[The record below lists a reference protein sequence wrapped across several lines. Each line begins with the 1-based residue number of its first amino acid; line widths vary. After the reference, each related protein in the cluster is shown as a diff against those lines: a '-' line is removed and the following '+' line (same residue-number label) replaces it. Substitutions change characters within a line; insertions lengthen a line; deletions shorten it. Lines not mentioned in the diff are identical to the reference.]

1 MMEEARVD
9 GRDATAKIVAG
20 EVVLTGRGRR
30 RLLSGHPWI
39 FRDDVARADA
49 KPGAIA
55 RIVAP
60 QGELLGHGAWSE
72 ASKISVRLVARG
84 KHELGPDFWTR
95 RVAQCVARRAKL
107 GLLDPRGACRLVAG
121 DADGFPG
128 LVVDRYA
135 DVLVIQSGTLAGDEL
150 RERVVDALA
159 AQLAFPLRAV
169 LDRSDASARKLE
181 GLDKRVE
188 LVRGALDG
196 EVVVEES
203 GLAYSVDVRAGHKT
217 GHYLDQRDNRV
228 AAARHAR
235 GQSVVDAFCYDGLF
249 GVRAALAGAS
259 RVLCLDQS
267 EAALERTRANA
278 ARNGVLHL
286 VATERVDCMD
296 DLRER
301 VQRGERHG
309 LVIVDPPAFAK
320 NRAAVAGAARGYVEL
335 NRRAFGVVEDGGVV
349 VSASCSYNIGAAD
362 FLDHVRE
369 GAQAAGVEA
378 RLLASRGAAPDHA
391 VLLGLPESDY
401 LKCVF
406 CLASR
411 P

>member
-1 MMEEARVD
+1 MDESRKHVD
-9 GRDATAKIVAG
+9 GAAAAEVAG
-20 EVVLTGRGRR
+20 EVVLGGRGRR

-39 FRDDVARADA
+39 FRDDVARSDA
-49 KPGAIA
+49 PPGAIA
-55 RIVAP
+55 RILAP
-60 QGELLGHGAWSE
+60 QGELLGHGAWSA
-72 ASKISVRLVARG
+72 ASKIAVRLVARG
-84 KHELGPDFWTR
+84 PRPLGPDFWTR
-95 RVAQCVARRAKL
+95 RVAQCVARRAKM
-107 GLLDPRGACRLVAG
+107 GLLEPSGACRLVAG

-135 DVLVIQSGTLAGDEL
+135 DVLVVQSGTLAGDLL
-150 RERVVDALA
+150 RERVVAALA
-159 AQLAFPLRAV
+159 AQLGFPLRAV

-181 GLDKRVE
+181 GLEKRVE
-188 LVRGALDG
+188 LVQGALEG
-196 EVVVEES
+196 EVVVEEA
-203 GLAYSVDVRAGHKT
+203 GLSYSVDVRAGHKT
-217 GHYLDQRDNRV
+217 GHYLDQRDNRRE
-228 AAARHAR
+228 AARHAR
-235 GQSVVDAFCYDGLF
+235 GASVLDAFCYDGLF
-249 GVRAALAGAS
+249 GVRAALAGAR

-278 ARNGVLHL
+278 ERNGVLHL

-301 VQRGERHG
+301 AQRGERHG

-335 NRRAFGVVEDGGVV
+335 NRRAFGLVEDGGVV
-349 VSASCSYNIGAAD
+349 VSASCSYNIRASD
-362 FLDHVRE
+362 FFDHVRE

-378 RLLASRGAAPDHA
+378 RVLASRGAAPDHS

-406 CLASR
+406 CLADR